1 MTLAVPSALEYVGP
15 AVELIAGQAPAS
27 LSPRR
32 VRFNLRTA
40 LAEALANAIA
50 YGNRH
55 DTSRLVRVRV
65 EADRH
70 GVRIHVRDDGAGFDP
85 AAVPDPTLPQNLE
98 REVGR
103 GEPPEGK
110 AWFEPVPGMDGVWLE
125 IGGKRRRGKREGP
138 PLPTAGELAEIVGSL
153 LAAERETAHVAAEL
167 SERYEEIDLIYTISD
182 ILGHTIRLDEA
193 AGRIL
198 RRSEEHTSELQSRLH
213 LVCRLLLEK
222 KKKSPRTTITSE

>member
-1 MTLAVPSALEYVGP
+1 MTTPLQLEVRRPAGEFDVVMTLDVPSALEYVGP
-15 AVELIAGQAPAS
+15 AVELIAGQAPTS

-103 GEPPEGK
+103 GL
-110 AWFEPVPGMDGVWLE
+110 FVLRHLVD
-125 IGGKRRRGKREGP
+125 
-138 PLPTAGELAEIVGSL
+138 
-153 LAAERETAHVAAEL
+153 HVAFN
-167 SERYEEIDLIYTISD
+167 
-182 ILGHTIRLDEA
+182 A
-193 AGRIL
+193 AGNEICLTL
-198 RRSEEHTSELQSRLH
+198 RAG
-213 LVCRLLLEK
+213 
-222 KKKSPRTTITSE
+222 

>member
-40 LAEALANAIA
+40 LAA
-50 YGNRH
+50 
-55 DTSRLVRVRV
+55 
-65 EADRH
+65 
-70 GVRIHVRDDGAGFDP
+70 
-85 AAVPDPTLPQNLE
+85 LE
-98 REVGR
+98 RLSGARLRVWRRERGIATLVAGALVDWTLAAEPDGGR
-103 GEPPEGK
+103 AGGHVETPEGK

-198 RRSEEHTSELQSRLH
+198 REVSPVVGARRATLLVLDEER
-213 LVCRLLLEK
+213 RGRRPPPAP
-222 KKKSPRTTITSE
+222 PRGAP

>member
-85 AAVPDPTLPQNLE
+85 DSVPDPTLPQNLE

-103 GEPPEGK
+103 GL
-110 AWFEPVPGMDGVWLE
+110 FVLRHLVD
-125 IGGKRRRGKREGP
+125 
-138 PLPTAGELAEIVGSL
+138 
-153 LAAERETAHVAAEL
+153 HVAFNATGN
-167 SERYEEIDLIYTISD
+167 EICLT
-182 ILGHTIRLDEA
+182 LR
-193 AGRIL
+193 AG
-198 RRSEEHTSELQSRLH
+198 
-213 LVCRLLLEK
+213 
-222 KKKSPRTTITSE
+222 